1 MHRRARTGV
10 AGKRS
15 WRPRHAASTFVIA
28 DHTGFARRPRVACL
42 TRLPDARIDFA
53 VHEHGIEPRAA
64 FIAWQRLGIHHSFSR
79 YLFASAHELLAPGLL
94 PCRTGSLRA
103 NTDFREHKPGSLDVA
118 SHHRH

>member
-118 SHHRH
+118 TDHRR